1 MQGCGPRRGAWC
13 FWIRE
18 LFTNSDV
25 AWRICRANGQSHL
38 YSADHHIFTY
48 PQPTKELRE
57 GTNLGR
63 FKVSAVIVSDAVSFV
78 SAAKE
83 SMEAVLFSKV
93 RRLAIHVVSW
103 SDMGFNQKKIRINY
117 QLKRLVMD
125 FLILEKVQL
134 HSFFP
139 WNRSECWVD
148 MERISQSQEKTAWI
162 VSLRYSRHLHRE
174 VLQEAT
180 PVSSLSK
187 GQRLKLRQPRMIFR
201 LKHF

>member
-1 MQGCGPRRGAWC
+1 
-13 FWIRE
+13 
-18 LFTNSDV
+18 
-25 AWRICRANGQSHL
+25 L

-103 SDMGFNQKKIRINY
+103 SDMGFNQKKIPN
-117 QLKRLVMD
+117 QLSAQEISDGLLD
-125 FLILEKVQL
+125 FGKGT
-134 HSFFP
+134 
-139 WNRSECWVD
+139 
-148 MERISQSQEKTAWI
+148 TA
-162 VSLRYSRHLHRE
+162 
-174 VLQEAT
+174 
-180 PVSSLSK
+180 
-187 GQRLKLRQPRMIFR
+187 
-201 LKHF
+201 